1 MFRFRYKRLAEVKE
15 KLLEHKQMELD
26 TAVQALNEIIDA
38 IDKVRQEIES
48 NFNDMISRPMTGE
61 EFSTLTAYLNYLD
74 GKKLTFLEEK
84 ERREMRVDG
93 LRAELLALSIELKML
108 EKLEVKDLAV
118 FKKTSNKK
126 QQKAMDD
133 LALRN
138 ERK

>member
-15 KLLEHKQMELD
+15 KLLEHKQRELD
-26 TAVQALNEIIDA
+26 AAVRAVAEIIDE
-38 IDKVRQEIES
+38 IEKVRQEIEA
-48 NFNDMISRPMTGE
+48 NFNDMISRPMSGE
-61 EFSTLTAYLNYLD
+61 EFSTLTGYLNYLD
-74 GKKLTFLEEK
+74 GRKQTFLEEK
-84 ERREMRVDG
+84 GRREIVVDG

-108 EKLEVKDLAV
+108 EKLEVKDLAA
-118 FKKTSNKK
+118 FKKTDNKK